1 MTNNRCLNIVIP
13 MAGAG
18 SRFQAQGYLD
28 PKPLIPIHTCPMIQV
43 VIENLRP
50 KCKHKFIFICQ
61 KAHVDAYDLKPK
73 LQQWAPGCEVVEIT
87 GLTDGAA
94 RTVLEASNF
103 INNDDPLMIANSD
116 QYIDFSIEEYLA
128 AIQADNLSG
137 LIMTMTADNAKWSYV
152 GLDKNSLVT
161 RVVEKEVISNEA
173 TVGIYNFSK
182 GHLFVDAA
190 NLMIDKKLLV
200 NGEFYVAPAYNELI
214 YSGHKIG
221 VYNVGEVGDG
231 MYGLGTPEDLSI
243 FLKNDVSHAA
253 VSKLL

>member
-1 MTNNRCLNIVIP
+1 

-18 SRFQAQGYLD
+18 SRFQKQGYLK
-28 PKPLIPIHTCPMIQV
+28 PKPLIPIHTRPMIEV

-61 KAHVDAYDLKPK
+61 KSHVDAYGLKAK
-73 LQQWAPGCEVVEIT
+73 LKQWAPGCEIVEII

-94 RTVLEASNF
+94 RTVLEATDF

-116 QYIDFSIEEYLA
+116 QYIDFSIERYLA
-128 AIQADNLSG
+128 NIEVDNLSG
-137 LIMTMTADNAKWSYV
+137 LIMTMTADATKWSYV

-173 TVGIYNFSK
+173 TVGIYNFSE
-182 GHLFVDAA
+182 GRLFVDAA
-190 NLMIDKKLLV
+190 NSMISKNLLV

-214 YSGHKIG
+214 GSGHKIG

-231 MYGLGTPEDLSI
+231 MYGLGTPEDLDI
-243 FLKNDVSHAA
+243 FLKNNVSHAA
-253 VSKLL
+253 VSGL

>member
-1 MTNNRCLNIVIP
+1 MANNRCLNIVIP

-18 SRFQAQGYLD
+18 SRFQIQGYLE
-28 PKPLIPIHTCPMIQV
+28 PKPLIPIHTRPMIEV
-43 VIENLRP
+43 VIDNLRP
-50 KCKHKFIFICQ
+50 KRRHKFIFICQ
-61 KAHVDAYDLKPK
+61 KSHVDAYGLKAK
-73 LQQWAPGCEVVEIT
+73 LKQWAPGCEVVEIT

-116 QYIDFSIEEYLA
+116 QYIDISIEEYLA
-128 AIQADNLSG
+128 AMPANNLSG
-137 LIMTMTADNAKWSYV
+137 LIMTMTADDAKWSYV

-173 TVGIYNFSK
+173 TVGIYNFSM
-182 GHLFVDAA
+182 GRFFVEAA
-190 NLMIDKKLLV
+190 NSMINKNLLV

-214 YSGHKIG
+214 DSGHKIG

-231 MYGLGTPEDLSI
+231 MYGLGTPDDLDI
-243 FLKNDVSHAA
+243 FLKIDVSRAA
-253 VSKLL
+253 VSNL